1 LGIVS
6 CQEIPSNS
14 AIYTV
19 TDVDNN
25 LILTINNHQE
35 LKVQLCGVLTQI
47 TATLR
52 HPSTPLRASRLWAS
66 RSGWSGQYSLL
77 DYSYKLSG
85 FSPQLLIINSSPLI
99 MLFKNQQ
106 AKLLPQLSIEILV
119 PEG

>member
-52 HPSTPLRASRLWAS
+52 HPSTPLRASR
-66 RSGWSGQYSLL
+66 SGWSGQYSLL

-85 FSPQLLIINSSPLI
+85 FSPQLLTINSSPLI

-106 AKLLPQLSIEILV
+106 AKLLPQLSTEILV

>member
-52 HPSTPLRASRLWAS
+52 H
-66 RSGWSGQYSLL
+66 RSGQVAQGGLVSIAC
-77 DYSYKLSG
+77 
-85 FSPQLLIINSSPLI
+85 LIILTSSVAL
-99 MLFKNQQ
+99 
-106 AKLLPQLSIEILV
+106 ALSY
-119 PEG
+119 